1 MQNKFNIPK
10 NNPFKVPSGYFDEL
24 TDNIQTACYQ
34 DEQSIWQVF
43 QAQKWATTLAI
54 VAVFYL
60 GTQNFNSQTLASED
74 VFALVENEIMQWD
87 EVLLYEYA
95 ENVTA
100 EQSDYIDYLIEEDI
114 DLRTILNEL

>member
-1 MQNKFNIPK
+1 M
-10 NNPFKVPSGYFDEL
+10 
-24 TDNIQTACYQ
+24 
-34 DEQSIWQVF
+34 
-43 QAQKWATTLAI
+43 AI